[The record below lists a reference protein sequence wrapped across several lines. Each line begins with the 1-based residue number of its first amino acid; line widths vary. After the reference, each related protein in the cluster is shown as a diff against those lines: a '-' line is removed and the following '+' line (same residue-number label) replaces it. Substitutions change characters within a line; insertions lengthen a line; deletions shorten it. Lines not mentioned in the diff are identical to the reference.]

1 MNNKNRRTIRS
12 EWGVDN
18 SAELYGVPYWGGDY
32 FSASERG
39 TLEVCLN
46 SETGKQTVDLL
57 QIVEGVK
64 ERGFDMP
71 VLLRFENFLDS
82 QITLLNRSFNEAIAR
97 LEYQGGYRG
106 VYPIKVNQQQQVV
119 EEVARFGKRY
129 HHGLEA
135 GSKAELIAALAMIND
150 PEACI
155 ICNGY
160 KDEEFI
166 DLGLNGIKLGYKIFF
181 VIEMM
186 SELPLILERSRA
198 MGVEPNI
205 GVRSK
210 LNTKAGG
217 QWTESGGS
225 RSVFG
230 LSTRELIDVVDVL
243 REENALHYLKLLHYH
258 LGSQIP
264 NIRDIQKGVA
274 EASFIYAGL
283 ALEGAP
289 MGFIDFGGGLAVD
302 YDGSKSNCAGSCN
315 YTIDEYCSDIIEILM
330 QKLDEKGVSHP
341 TIITESGRA
350 TVAYYSILLFNVL
363 DVSRFETAEIPNE
376 LPESY
381 HEMTKNLWETGQSLS
396 PRTLQESYHDAL
408 FYLDELLLLFH
419 NGAISLREKS
429 VAEGIFWNIVQA
441 ISDMVKDMKRIPPD
455 LASLEEAI
463 RDIYY
468 CNFSLFQSL
477 PDSWAIDQLFP
488 IMPIHRLDEKPT
500 RKGIISDITCDSDG
514 KIAQFIDHHGVRKAL
529 PLHELR
535 QNEEY
540 YLGVFMV
547 GAYQETLGD
556 LHNLMGDTN
565 VVSIR
570 INGDGSYDFTRE
582 LEGDSVSDVLS
593 YVEYDP
599 KNLLKLFRDTAEQ
612 AVKDGKINVQER
624 RKIMDA
630 FETGLRGYTY
640 YER

>member
-1 MNNKNRRTIRS
+1 MTIDTRS
-12 EWGVDN
+12 TWSIED
-18 SAELYGVPYWGGDY
+18 SAELYGVPYWGKEY
-32 FSASERG
+32 FSVTSEG
-39 TLEVCLN
+39 TV
-46 SETGKQTVDLL
+46 QVTVDTASGKRSIDLASV
-57 QIVEGVK
+57 ISGITD
-64 ERGFDMP
+64 RGFDMP

-82 QITLLNRSFNEAIAR
+82 QISVLNNSFRKAMKSYGYNGE
-97 LEYQGGYRG
+97 YRG

-119 EEVARFGKRY
+119 EEVAKFGKRY

-186 SELPLILERSRA
+186 SELPLILERSKA
-198 MGVEPNI
+198 MNVEPNI

-210 LNTKAGG
+210 LNTKASGK
-217 QWTESGGS
+217 WTESGGTQ
-225 RSVFG
+225 SVFG
-230 LSTRELIDVVDVL
+230 LSTAELIEVVDYL
-243 REENALHYLKLLHYH
+243 RENDALHCLKLLHYH

-264 NIRDIQKGVA
+264 NIRDIQTGVA
-274 EASFIYAGL
+274 EASQIYAGL

-289 MGFIDFGGGLAVD
+289 MGYIDFGGGLAVD
-302 YDGSKSNCAGSCN
+302 YDGSKSDFPGSCN
-315 YTIDEYCSDIIEILM
+315 YTIDEYCNDIVEIVM
-330 QKLDEKGVSHP
+330 QRLDEKEVKHP

-350 TVAYYSILLFNVL
+350 TVAYYSVLLFNVL
-363 DVSRFETAEIPNE
+363 DVSRFQVADIPGE
-376 LPESY
+376 LPEEY
-381 HEMTKNLWETGQSLS
+381 HEMTLNLWDTLNTIKSKRVQET
-396 PRTLQESYHDAL
+396 YNDAV
-408 FYLDELLLLFH
+408 FYLSEVMKMFH
-419 NGAISLREKS
+419 SGVISLREKAM
-429 VAEGIFWNIVQA
+429 AESIYRNIIQR
-441 ISDMVKDMKRIPPD
+441 ISELIPTMNRIPPD
-455 LASLEEAI
+455 LENIGETM
-463 RDIYY
+463 RDVYY

-488 IMPIHRLDEKPT
+488 IMPVHRLGEKPT
-500 RKGIISDITCDSDG
+500 RSAIISDITCDSDG
-514 KIAQFIDHHGVRKAL
+514 KISKFIDYYGVKNAL
-529 PLHELR
+529 PLHELTE
-535 QNEEY
+535 NDEY

-570 INGDGSYDFTRE
+570 INEDGSYDITRE
-582 LEGDSVSDVLS
+582 LEGDSVAEVLT

-599 KNLLKLFRDTAEQ
+599 KRLMNLFRDSAEN
-612 AVKDGKINVQER
+612 AVKEGRITVKER
-624 RKIMDA
+624 RKILNT
-630 FETGLRGYTY
+630 FEDGLRGYTY

>member
-1 MNNKNRRTIRS
+1 MKKEQKQWS
-12 EWGVDN
+12 VEQ
-18 SAELYGVPYWGGDY
+18 SAELYGLPYWGKEY
-32 FSASERG
+32 FSATESG
-39 TLEVCLN
+39 TIQV
-46 SETGKQTVDLL
+46 SVDTAKGKQSVDLQAL
-57 QIVEGVK
+57 ISGIT

-82 QITLLNRSFNEAIAR
+82 QISLLNTSFRKAMDSYGYTGE
-97 LEYQGGYRG
+97 YRG

-166 DLGLNGIKLGYKIFF
+166 DLGLHGIKLGYKIFF
-181 VIEMM
+181 VIELM
-186 SELPLILERSRA
+186 SELPLILERSKV

-210 LNTKAGG
+210 LNTKASGK
-217 QWTESGGS
+217 WTESGGS
-225 RSVFG
+225 QSVFG
-230 LSTRELIDVVDVL
+230 LSTLELIDVVDYL
-243 REENALHYLKLLHYH
+243 REHDALHCLKLLHYH

-264 NIRDIQKGVA
+264 NIRDIRTGVA
-274 EASFIYAGL
+274 EASQIYAGL
-283 ALEGAP
+283 ALEDAP
-289 MGFIDFGGGLAVD
+289 MGYIDFGGGLAVD
-302 YDGSKSNCAGSCN
+302 YDGSKSDFPGSCN
-315 YTIDEYCSDIIEILM
+315 YTIDEYCNDIVEIVM
-330 QKLDEKGVSHP
+330 QRLDEMGVAHP

-350 TVAYYSILLFNVL
+350 TVAYYSVLLFNVL
-363 DVSRFETAEIPNE
+363 DVSRFQIADLPEE

-381 HEMTKNLWETGQSLS
+381 HEMTMNLWNTHQDLAKNRVQET
-396 PRTLQESYHDAL
+396 YNDAV
-408 FYLDELLLLFH
+408 FYYGEVMKMFH
-419 NGAISLREKS
+419 SGVISLREKA
-429 VAEGIFWNIVQA
+429 VAESIYWNILHSIAQL
-441 ISDMVKDMKRIPPD
+441 IPTMKRIPPD
-455 LASLEEAI
+455 LEDISETL
-463 RDIYY
+463 RDVYY

-488 IMPIHRLDEKPT
+488 IMPVHRLNEEPT
-500 RKGIISDITCDSDG
+500 RSAIISDITCDSDG
-514 KIAQFIDHHGVRKAL
+514 KIAKFIDYYGVKTSL
-529 PLHELR
+529 PLHELKA
-535 QNEEY
+535 NEEY

-570 INGDGSYDFTRE
+570 INEDGSYDFTRE
-582 LEGDSVSDVLS
+582 LEGDSVSDVLT

-599 KNLLKLFRDTAEQ
+599 RRLMNLFRNTAES
-612 AVKDGKINVQER
+612 AVKEGRITVRER
-624 RKIMDA
+624 REILQT
-630 FETGLRGYTY
+630 FENGLRGYTY